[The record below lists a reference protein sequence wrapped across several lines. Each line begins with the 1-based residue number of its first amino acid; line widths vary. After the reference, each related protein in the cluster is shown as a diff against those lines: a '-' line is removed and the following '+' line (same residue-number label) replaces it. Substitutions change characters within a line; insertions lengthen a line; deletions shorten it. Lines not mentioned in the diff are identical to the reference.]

1 MAPSKSL
8 VRLTSVYEIAAPMPD
23 TESNFL
29 MFRETLAE
37 LECLID
43 VRLKGEL
50 FNLYS
55 SNSRGATAAIE
66 DGIVYMLELLTEYDI
81 NTSEAN
87 AVEELERLVEMEN
100 ARDDFGQVCID
111 HERGRSI
118 LEKMIDSK
126 VNFIKNSSFS
136 RLDSKDGVE
145 SMAALKRLAAVN
157 LKASSRCMDSLLE
170 AKIREIVWR
179 PRVKASPRHVHIVR
193 RRC

>member
-1 MAPSKSL
+1 
-8 VRLTSVYEIAAPMPD
+8 
-23 TESNFL
+23 
-29 MFRETLAE
+29 MFRQTLAE

-55 SNSRGATAAIE
+55 SKSRGATAAIE

-87 AVEELERLVEMEN
+87 ALEELERLVEMEN
-100 ARDDFGQVCID
+100 ARDDGFSQACID
-111 HERGRSI
+111 NRRGRPI
-118 LEKMIDSK
+118 LNKMIDSK
-126 VNFIKNSSFS
+126 VNFIKNGAFS

-157 LKASSRCMDSLLE
+157 SKASSQFMDSLLE

-179 PRVKASPRHVHIVR
+179 PRVKASSGHVHIVR